1 MHRKQGSWCPLPR
14 CQLLQRA
21 IKTSVSQ
28 ADWGEIAQKIG
39 MKIALND
46 TKEIEMVSTGCKRDA
61 GQSERER
68 ATFGEVWIEERF
80 SVEKTFE

>member
-1 MHRKQGSWCPLPR
+1 MSSYYSSKLGP
-14 CQLLQRA
+14 
-21 IKTSVSQ
+21 VGG
-28 ADWGEIAQKIG
+28 GEAAKNVIQKNEKIG

-46 TKEIEMVSTGCKRDA
+46 TKEIEMMSTCCKRDD